1 MFGTDIHGSQTINRS
16 DIGDSLSFLS
26 VLPPVLIRKMTIKVY
41 CASSL
46 LRPIYTTIVY
56 GLMAIATIMVQGK
69 VKKNTEQQSKA

>member
-46 LRPIYTTIVY
+46 LRPIHTTIVY